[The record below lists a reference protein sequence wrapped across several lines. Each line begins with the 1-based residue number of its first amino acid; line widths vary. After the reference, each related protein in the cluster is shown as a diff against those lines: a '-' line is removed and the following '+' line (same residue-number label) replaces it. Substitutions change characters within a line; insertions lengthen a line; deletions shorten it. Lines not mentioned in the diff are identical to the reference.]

1 MLLLREK
8 VARYRGD
15 TSKINQI
22 QQMKNYMIRKGYS
35 PKTIQTYVNHI
46 QHLNRELDN
55 NITPER
61 IDGYLILLLR
71 EKKLSHTYVNQ
82 MINAVKVYSKFRFK
96 LNAERFHPYIRP
108 KTENKLPKVMSKEE
122 VKRLLEV
129 VQNPKHK
136 TELMLAYSC
145 GLRVSEVA
153 NLKIRDI
160 DSDRMV
166 VIIRQGKGRK
176 DRITGL
182 SYKMLEQL
190 REYYKMYR
198 PTEWLFENPT
208 KTGPISVRTLQNV
221 FNQNKNKAGI
231 RKACTFHSLRHSYA
245 THLLESGVSLRHIQ
259 QLLGHKSSR
268 TTERYTHVSTQEI
281 QKIINP
287 LDLM

>member
-82 MINAVKVYSKFRFK
+82 MINAVKIYSKFRFK

-108 KTENKLPKVMSKEE
+108 
-122 VKRLLEV
+122 
-129 VQNPKHK
+129 K

-166 VIIRQGKGRK
+166 VIIRHKKSLYISFIKAFLCNTFIGKWREPSKYTAASRSQKLTHNRTIYPCLDTRNPK
-176 DRITGL
+176 D
-182 SYKMLEQL
+182 
-190 REYYKMYR
+190 
-198 PTEWLFENPT
+198 
-208 KTGPISVRTLQNV
+208 
-221 FNQNKNKAGI
+221 
-231 RKACTFHSLRHSYA
+231 
-245 THLLESGVSLRHIQ
+245 
-259 QLLGHKSSR
+259 HKSS
-268 TTERYTHVSTQEI
+268 
-281 QKIINP
+281 
-287 LDLM
+287 

>member
-15 TSKINQI
+15 TSTINQI

-108 KTENKLPKVMSKEE
+108 KTE
-122 VKRLLEV
+122 
-129 VQNPKHK
+129 
-136 TELMLAYSC
+136 LMLAYSC

-182 SYKMLEQL
+182 SYKMLEQF
-190 REYYKMYR
+190 REYYKIYR
-198 PTEWLFENPT
+198 PEEWLFENPT
-208 KTGPISVRTLQNV
+208 KPGPISARTLQNV

-231 RKACTFHSLRHSYA
+231 RKACTFHSLRHYVESFIMVSK
-245 THLLESGVSLRHIQ
+245 LL
-259 QLLGHKSSR
+259 K
-268 TTERYTHVSTQEI
+268 TE
-281 QKIINP
+281 
-287 LDLM
+287 